1 MSVDG
6 VANVASIV
14 GAALA
19 VPSLVQIF
27 RTKRV
32 ADEVKDRVSSV
43 EAKLAKL
50 GAVDARTAI
59 VAELDEIKHLHRLG
73 VWTILPARYSAIR
86 RRLISLKI
94 ENASL
99 SQQESTLQSMIQQ
112 FSDMEHKIEV
122 AIAADRPPKDVPSL
136 TRVLAQQADR
146 LNEMHSFIRKAMEE
160 EQ

>member
-1 MSVDG
+1 MSFG
-6 VANVASIV
+6 GIANVASIV
-14 GAALA
+14 GAVLA

-32 ADEVKDRVSSV
+32 ADEVNDRVSSV
-43 EAKLAKL
+43 ESKLAKL
-50 GAVDARTAI
+50 SAVDALTSV

-99 SQQESTLQSMIQQ
+99 SQYEPALQSR
-112 FSDMEHKIEV
+112 SEE
-122 AIAADRPPKDVPSL
+122 R
-136 TRVLAQQADR
+136 RVGKECR
-146 LNEMHSFIRKAMEE
+146 SRWSPYH
-160 EQ
+160 